1 MSEQGRGSGLAGM
14 PTVVKIILV
23 VMFWPF
29 ILGWYVFPHVKRFYT
44 PSDAM
49 VRRRR
54 RFGTALAAMAV
65 GAVAIVANVIQ
76 THYVNTLPS
85 IAILIGASVWAVF
98 ERRGIQRLV
107 NSEIAARAEIQN
119 QQWLDGDPLGVYGTQ
134 MPDELR

>member
-1 MSEQGRGSGLAGM
+1 
-14 PTVVKIILV
+14 
-23 VMFWPF
+23 
-29 ILGWYVFPHVKRFYT
+29 
-44 PSDAM
+44 
-49 VRRRR
+49 
-54 RFGTALAAMAV
+54 MAI

-85 IAILIGASVWAVF
+85 IAILLGAGVWAVF

-119 QQWLDGDPLGVYGTQ
+119 QQWLDGDPLGVYETQ